1 MQWAGLKNMKLVF
14 FLLFSLSFEH
24 GLYVITMTTSIVC
37 FILYFLSSFVQ
48 WFWFSCQ
55 YLPSDWIE

>member
-37 FILYFLSSFVQ
+37 FILYFFEFFCAVVLV
-48 WFWFSCQ
+48 
-55 YLPSDWIE
+55 